1 MMTFETV
8 LADLQYEIEVT
19 GAAYEILKK
28 DSRSDVPGS
37 VFENKKTECLHHL
50 MVLEKIYDVL
60 QDHVVS
66 KLSAW
71 VTLESKNAGDLY
83 SCSSCGMIYKDC
95 SPYCPN
101 CGKRMVDVS

>member
-1 MMTFETV
+1 MMTFETA
-8 LADLQYEIEVT
+8 LADLQYEIEVAS
-19 GAAYEILKK
+19 AAYEILKK

-50 MVLEKIYDVL
+50 MALEKIYDVL

-66 KLSAW
+66 NCSAW
-71 VTLESKNAGDLY
+71 AQLKVVDSLY
-83 SCSSCGMIYKDC
+83 SCSSCGMIYQDR
-95 SPYCPN
+95 SPYCPH